1 MLSAAKHLV
10 PGLRYGILP
19 DVLHP
24 ALAPLA
30 QDDIS
35 RTLPGN
41 VKPAAALAGICW
53 ASCQLALPLATKTG
67 APAGCAQ
74 GRLVVARS
82 R

>member
-24 ALAPLA
+24 ALA

-41 VKPAAALAGICW
+41 VKPAAALAGD
-53 ASCQLALPLATKTG
+53 L
-67 APAGCAQ
+67 
-74 GRLVVARS
+74 
-82 R
+82 